1 MAKKVITVKP
11 AGSEAVIEVSK
22 DSSGYYS
29 YLSKQWA
36 VSEYLVN
43 NEDFSAK
50 YYANKAK
57 LEVESAVSEALEEAE
72 EQAGIA
78 TEQAQIAAQKAAELT
93 SANKANADLSNLT
106 EAGETVILNLADCSD
121 DIDRIDEDLAL
132 KANTDLSN
140 CTRPY
145 VTESYKN
152 GTSWYRVWSDGWCEQ
167 GGQTGGGTVMFLKT
181 FVDTNYYI
189 DKQLMNISSTS
200 STVQVWWASQLF
212 GVTSYTTSSCNTH
225 TPGYGITT
233 FRWYACGYIA

>member
-145 VTESYKN
+145 VTEAYKN

-167 GGQTGGGTVMFLKT
+167 GGQTGGGTVTFLKSFANGNY
-181 FVDTNYYI
+181 FVC
-189 DKQLMNISSTS
+189 KQLINTSGNSASTNVAWI
-200 STVQVWWASQLF
+200 TNAI
-212 GVTSYTTSSCNTH
+212 GVVSLSAASCNIIN
-225 TPGYGITT
+225 PGYGLST
-233 FRWYACGYIA
+233 FRWYACGEIT

>member
-11 AGSEAVIEVSK
+11 AGSERVIEVSK

-57 LEVESAVSEALEEAE
+57 LEVESAVSKALEEAE

-78 TEQAQIAAQKAAELT
+78 TEQAQIATQKAAELT
-93 SANKANADLSNLT
+93 SANKADADLSNLT
-106 EAGETVILNLADCSD
+106 EAGEAVIAGIADYSAEFQS
-121 DIDRIDEDLAL
+121 IDTELGT
-132 KANTDLSN
+132 KANKDLSN

-145 VTESYKN
+145 ITQTYQS
-152 GTSWYRVWSDGWCEQ
+152 GTSWYRVWSDGWIEQ
-167 GGQTGGGTVMFLKT
+167 GGISATNTNGYVTLLKPYTSINYNIVGTKTTTKLDDYAYTNVVEKSTTQFRFVGAWNGGY
-181 FVDTNYYI
+181 NAYY
-189 DKQLMNISSTS
+189 S
-200 STVQVWWASQLF
+200 VYWRA
-212 GVTSYTTSSCNTH
+212 Y
-225 TPGYGITT
+225 GY
-233 FRWYACGYIA
+233 